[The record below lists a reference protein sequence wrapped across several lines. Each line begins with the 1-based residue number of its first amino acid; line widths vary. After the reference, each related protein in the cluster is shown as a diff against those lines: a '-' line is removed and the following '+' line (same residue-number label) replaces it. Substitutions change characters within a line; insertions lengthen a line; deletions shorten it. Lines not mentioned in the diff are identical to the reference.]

1 MNLELFLFPEWIT
14 KYISVLRLK
23 LMVYNMSQIV
33 LSQSFHLLNA
43 LWKLQILMYYNL
55 QCICINL

>member
-1 MNLELFLFPEWIT
+1 MNLELFVFPEWIT
-14 KYISVLRLK
+14 KYISLLRLK

-43 LWKLQILMYYNL
+43 LWKLQILMYSNL